1 MAKKIVGVDF
11 EPNFINTALVTQG
24 RDSSLEFLK
33 STAVS
38 SGLDD
43 RGRIVNREKIAEA
56 LKEIW
61 ATNGYKTK
69 RVALG
74 LASSQ
79 VFVRTVNVPKQDLKQ
94 LTNDLPAHIAGIL
107 PIDPQSLI
115 LDFYPIEE
123 VVTDG
128 RPEIRGLVLAAQK
141 GAVESLVSS
150 AEMAGLTVESID
162 LTAFSLLRY
171 YTTDLA
177 KNGAVLHVFA
187 SRSLLHLIITRD
199 GMPELVRSVP
209 IAGFAPAVID
219 ATPAQADATPE
230 SGDTKKSA
238 KGSKAKQQLFVDNS
252 AVVTREVLDTIRYYQ
267 QSGTDR
273 AVQSILLAGISL
285 NRDEYSQ
292 KLQQETGITVFPL
305 YRAGFEDVSEH
316 SFDGIE
322 SISDLDDL
330 AACIALG
337 MEAKS

>member
-11 EPNFINTALVTQG
+11 EPNFINTALVSQG
-24 RDSSLEFLK
+24 RGASLEFLK
-33 STAVS
+33 STSVTA
-38 SGLDD
+38 GLDD
-43 RGRIVNREKIAEA
+43 RGRIVNRELVAES

-61 ATNGYKTK
+61 AKNGYKTK

-79 VFVRTVNVPKQDLKQ
+79 VFVRTVTVPKANLKQ
-94 LTNDLPAHIAGIL
+94 LQADLPSHISGIL

-123 VVTDG
+123 VQTEG

-150 AEMAGLTVESID
+150 AEMAGLSVESID

-171 YTTDLA
+171 YAAGLD
-177 KNGAVLHVFA
+177 KSGAALYVFA
-187 SRSLLHLIITRD
+187 SRSLLHLIVTRD

-209 IAGFAPAVID
+209 ISGFAPVIVPA
-219 ATPAQADATPE
+219 ATTSDSYA
-230 SGDTKKSA
+230 SGGA
-238 KGSKAKQQLFVDNS
+238 KGKTKSTVEHSYPDNS
-252 AVVTREVLDTIRYYQ
+252 GLISREVLDTIRYYQ

-273 AVQSILLAGISL
+273 VVQAIYLAGISL
-285 NRDEYSQ
+285 NRNEYAA
-292 KLQQETGITVFPL
+292 KLQSETNAPVFPL
-305 YRAGFEDVSEH
+305 YRAGFEAMSEN
-316 SFDGIE
+316 SFAGIE
-322 SISDLDDL
+322 NISELDDL

>member
-33 STAVS
+33 STSVT

-43 RGRIVNREKIAEA
+43 RGRIINREKIAEA

-61 ATNGYKTK
+61 TANGYKTK

-94 LTNDLPAHIAGIL
+94 LQADLPAHIAGIL

-171 YTTDLA
+171 YASDLD
-177 KNGAVLHVFA
+177 KSGAVLHVFA
-187 SRSLLHLIITRD
+187 SRSLLHLIMTKD

-209 IAGFAPAVID
+209 ISGFAPVLVEPVVTETEASAED
-219 ATPAQADATPE
+219 AP
-230 SGDTKKSA
+230 A
-238 KGSKAKQQLFVDNS
+238 KGKGAKAKASATQFVDNS

-285 NRDEYSQ
+285 NRNDYAT
-292 KLQQETGITVFPL
+292 KLQTETGVTVLPL

-316 SFDGIE
+316 SFAGID
-322 SISDLDDL
+322 SIADLDDL